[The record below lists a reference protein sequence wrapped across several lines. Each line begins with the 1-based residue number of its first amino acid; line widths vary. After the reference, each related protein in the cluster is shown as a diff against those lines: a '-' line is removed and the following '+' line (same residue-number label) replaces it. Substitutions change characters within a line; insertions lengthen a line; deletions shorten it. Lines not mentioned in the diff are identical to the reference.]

1 MCFMPICEATGAVA
15 LTQAKARS
23 KPIAPPFFG
32 GNTMPKACLGALV
45 ALFTSLITI
54 ATAAAQDRRPS
65 HCIAIADAAP
75 GLEYVQLASAHDPIE
90 PFSVRISYIAHSM
103 FLIQT
108 EGGLSAATDFTGF
121 IGNVPLTPDVVTMNN
136 AHDSHWTAF
145 PDPAI
150 PHVLEGWAK
159 DDVPEDHYL
168 DLGEMLVRNVHTDV
182 RGRFDGGIRKNGNSI
197 FVFEVAGLCIG
208 HLGHLHHIPDDAQF
222 AALGR
227 LDVVMA
233 AVDGGLTLDLPSMI
247 QTLKRLKSSIVIP
260 MHWFSGFSLETFLAG
275 MSDEFAIIPDGGN
288 SVEVSLRTLPDRPTV
303 VVLQPAFLQE
313 FE

>member
-1 MCFMPICEATGAVA
+1 M
-15 LTQAKARS
+15 L
-23 KPIAPPFFG
+23 
-32 GNTMPKACLGALV
+32 KACLGAFAV
-45 ALFTSLITI
+45 LIT
-54 ATAAAQDRRPS
+54 ALPVLAQDRRPS

-75 GLEYVQLASAHDPIE
+75 GLEYVQLASFHDPVE
-90 PFSVRISYIAHSM
+90 AFSVRISYITHSM

-121 IGNVPLTPDVVTMNN
+121 IGSTRFTPDVVTMNN

-159 DDVPEDHYL
+159 GDTPEDHYV
-168 DLGEMLVRNVHTDV
+168 DLGEMLIRNVHTDV
-182 RGRFDGGIRKNGNSI
+182 RSRFDGGIRKNGNSI

-260 MHWFSGFSLETFLAG
+260 MHWFSGVSLGSFLSG

-303 VVLQPAFLQE
+303 VVLQPAFLQDIE
-313 FE
+313 